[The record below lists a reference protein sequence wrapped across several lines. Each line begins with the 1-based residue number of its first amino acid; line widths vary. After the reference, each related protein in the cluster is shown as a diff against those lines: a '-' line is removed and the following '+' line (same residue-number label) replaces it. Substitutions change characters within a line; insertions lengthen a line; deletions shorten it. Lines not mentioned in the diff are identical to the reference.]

1 MKKKRF
7 GLLLSFVG
15 AAALLGQLS
24 IGALPAGPAIDGTA
38 PAAGAVLD
46 PLILSE
52 DISKREEGV
61 KHFLTEDGSYVA
73 AIYGEPVH
81 YRDSDGRWAE
91 IDNTLSAVRLSGA
104 VISSLASTP
113 LAALSAEA
121 AATSSAADIPYWENT
136 ANSFKVRL
144 PGRLQTAAPVMVT
157 HQGYTLG
164 FRLQNTDAA
173 QAALPPVSQPSS
185 ITEPAQTAAKPASA
199 EAVELQRQTAM
210 TVTGKEA
217 AVSYEE
223 AMPSV
228 DVQYALSGQRLK
240 ESLVFDSQPAR
251 SSFTFV
257 LNHPG
262 LVPVLQDSGAVHFY
276 AEQEEEP
283 VFILTAP
290 YMFDAAD
297 EMCMDVAVSL
307 VPAGNGSL
315 YTLTP
320 DGGWLADPSRVYPV
334 TLDPTVT
341 TSTSASAIEDAGV
354 NESNPTTNYYDVD
367 RIYVGSNW
375 TGSVAQES
383 RMYVCLPRCTS
394 IGTSD
399 FILKA
404 TLYLQHY
411 PVASWQTASNKVF
424 DLYDAGSNN
433 WDSASITWNS
443 QKSYTFG
450 SLIASFTSD
459 KSKTSEA
466 WNITTLA
473 RQWYKTSGANNG
485 FVIKPRSKDTSKTN
499 RTCYVSSD
507 TGSANQASRPKATI
521 EYYVGS
527 ANSSIV
533 SGQLSSLQNL
543 YSSKYLHSS
552 GSVSS
557 FPSQKTFNGA
567 SSQQWRLHYMGG
579 GLYRIS
585 PENNASLCLS
595 VLNDADAENQSV
607 VLSYY
612 NGGKGQ
618 LFRVY
623 SNDANHSSY
632 RLMPLCSGTRVLSL
646 ESLSSAD
653 TVNIVLKAW
662 NSSVPTMKWAVDRAY
677 VKGVDYKHHPPTG
690 TSAGYHS
697 KSIRIGLY
705 EDRTALQ
712 KLGIYTSMESDVLA
726 AMDGWNQ
733 QAGTDLQKD
742 NTSTCMINIGV
753 FDKSNNYTAL
763 GDYDV
768 KEKNNGR
775 ATVFSIRIH
784 ADNIIKYCQDHSLT
798 AAQRQ
803 VVFRNVIAHE
813 LGHALG
819 LDDDPNGAPSIMKQS
834 DRWRSYLPEEA
845 DVYGVRAYFGY

>member
-1 MKKKRF
+1 MR
-7 GLLLSFVG
+7 

-24 IGALPAGPAIDGTA
+24 IGALPAAPAIDGTA
-38 PAAGAVLD
+38 PVAAAVLD
-46 PLILSE
+46 SLILSE

-104 VISSLASTP
+104 TLSSLASTP

-185 ITEPAQTAAKPASA
+185 MTEPAAQTAAKPASA

-383 RMYVCLPRCTS
+383 RMYVRLPRCTS

-646 ESLSSAD
+646 EYLSSAD

>member
-1 MKKKRF
+1 
-7 GLLLSFVG
+7 
-15 AAALLGQLS
+15 
-24 IGALPAGPAIDGTA
+24 
-38 PAAGAVLD
+38 
-46 PLILSE
+46 
-52 DISKREEGV
+52 
-61 KHFLTEDGSYVA
+61 
-73 AIYGEPVH
+73 
-81 YRDSDGRWAE
+81 
-91 IDNTLSAVRLSGA
+91 
-104 VISSLASTP
+104 
-113 LAALSAEA
+113 
-121 AATSSAADIPYWENT
+121 
-136 ANSFKVRL
+136 
-144 PGRLQTAAPVMVT
+144 
-157 HQGYTLG
+157 
-164 FRLQNTDAA
+164 
-173 QAALPPVSQPSS
+173 
-185 ITEPAQTAAKPASA
+185 
-199 EAVELQRQTAM
+199 
-210 TVTGKEA
+210 
-217 AVSYEE
+217 
-223 AMPSV
+223 
-228 DVQYALSGQRLK
+228 
-240 ESLVFDSQPAR
+240 
-251 SSFTFV
+251 
-257 LNHPG
+257 
-262 LVPVLQDSGAVHFY
+262 
-276 AEQEEEP
+276 
-283 VFILTAP
+283 
-290 YMFDAAD
+290 
-297 EMCMDVAVSL
+297 
-307 VPAGNGSL
+307 
-315 YTLTP
+315 
-320 DGGWLADPSRVYPV
+320 
-334 TLDPTVT
+334 
-341 TSTSASAIEDAGV
+341 
-354 NESNPTTNYYDVD
+354 
-367 RIYVGSNW
+367 
-375 TGSVAQES
+375 
-383 RMYVCLPRCTS
+383 
-394 IGTSD
+394 
-399 FILKA
+399 
-404 TLYLQHY
+404 
-411 PVASWQTASNKVF
+411 
-424 DLYDAGSNN
+424 
-433 WDSASITWNS
+433 
-443 QKSYTFG
+443 
-450 SLIASFTSD
+450 
-459 KSKTSEA
+459 
-466 WNITTLA
+466 
-473 RQWYKTSGANNG
+473 
-485 FVIKPRSKDTSKTN
+485 
-499 RTCYVSSD
+499 
-507 TGSANQASRPKATI
+507 
-521 EYYVGS
+521 
-527 ANSSIV
+527 
-533 SGQLSSLQNL
+533 
-543 YSSKYLHSS
+543 
-552 GSVSS
+552 
-557 FPSQKTFNGA
+557 
-567 SSQQWRLHYMGG
+567 MGG

-646 ESLSSAD
+646 EYLSSAD

-834 DRWRSYLPEEA
+834 DRWRGYLPEEA